1 MMRFRLQQEQ
11 TNKLVMT
18 PELRQA
24 IMLLQYSSVDLMAY
38 LREQANENP
47 LIDLSE
53 IEMSIERIS
62 KPEEFSFGKSANPV
76 DLLDFVASPADNLF
90 EHLVAQLGWV
100 RGLSRSQRR
109 VARFLIG
116 NLDEKGYLELDV
128 MTAAGLLDVSVDEV
142 ENMITLVQRFEP
154 AGIAARSL
162 EECLLLQL
170 RHTGKNDPYLT
181 AVVYHHLSD
190 LACNRIQKIS
200 NSLGI
205 GIQEVQ
211 QIADRIRK
219 LNPCPGAAFAANEHH
234 YILADISVEYINN
247 KYLVL
252 VNDITAPKVE
262 INPFYQRMLKEI
274 PMEENKQ
281 FFHEKMNTALWLMNS
296 LEQRRLTLKKVAQA
310 IVDRQNDF
318 FELGIHFLKPTT
330 QKEIAEITGLHESTV
345 SRAVNNK
352 YIQTPRGLF
361 ELKHFFTSALASED
375 GDAVSSMSAKA
386 HIKQIIDNEDKQS
399 PMSDQ
404 EITELLKKEGL
415 ELSRRTVAKYREELK
430 YQTSRRRKRF

>member
-1 MMRFRLQQEQ
+1 
-11 TNKLVMT
+11 
-18 PELRQA
+18 
-24 IMLLQYSSVDLMAY
+24 
-38 LREQANENP
+38 
-47 LIDLSE
+47 
-53 IEMSIERIS
+53 MSR
-62 KPEEFSFGKSANPV
+62 
-76 DLLDFVASPADNLF
+76 
-90 EHLVAQLGWV
+90 
-100 RGLSRSQRR
+100 
-109 VARFLIG
+109 
-116 NLDEKGYLELDV
+116 
-128 MTAAGLLDVSVDEV
+128 
-142 ENMITLVQRFEP
+142 
-154 AGIAARSL
+154 
-162 EECLLLQL
+162 
-170 RHTGKNDPYLT
+170 
-181 AVVYHHLSD
+181 
-190 LACNRIQKIS
+190 
-200 NSLGI
+200 
-205 GIQEVQ
+205 
-211 QIADRIRK
+211 
-219 LNPCPGAAFAANEHH
+219 AAFAANEHH